1 MFLRRLLVGILAAF
15 VYIGAAFAAVN
26 VNTASQAE
34 LEALNGI
41 GPVKAKAI
49 LDYRQ
54 KNGPFKSVDD
64 LKKVTGIG
72 DKTLE
77 SIRKDVSLSG
87 ASTPPAAKPGA
98 KPAAPAA
105 SAKAAPTA
113 KPAPAAA
120 PAPAPAPAA
129 DKPADKAKKPATKKP
144 APAGEPAVD
153 KDKTAAKDKAKKPAT
168 APAQ

>member
-41 GPVKAKAI
+41 GPAKAKAI

-87 ASTPPAAKPGA
+87 ATTLPAAKPGA
-98 KPAAPAA
+98 KPAAPAPA
-105 SAKAAPTA
+105 SAKAAPTT
-113 KPAPAAA
+113 KPAAA
-120 PAPAPAPAA
+120 PAPAA
-129 DKPADKAKKPATKKP
+129 DKATTDKAKKPATKKP

>member
-120 PAPAPAPAA
+120 PAPAPAA

>member
-34 LEALNGI
+34 LEVLNGI
-41 GPVKAKAI
+41 GPAKAKAI

-64 LKKVTGIG
+64 LKKVNGIG

-87 ASTPPAAKPGA
+87 ATTLPAAKPGA
-98 KPAAPAA
+98 KPAAPAPA
-105 SAKAAPTA
+105 SAKAAPAA
-113 KPAPAAA
+113 KPAPATS
-120 PAPAPAPAA
+120 PAPAV
-129 DKPADKAKKPATKKP
+129 DKATTDKAKKPATKKP

>member
-41 GPVKAKAI
+41 GPAKARAI

-87 ASTPPAAKPGA
+87 ATTLPAAKPGA
-98 KPAAPAA
+98 KPAAPA
-105 SAKAAPTA
+105 SAKAAPAA
-113 KPAPAAA
+113 KPAPATS
-120 PAPAPAPAA
+120 PAPAV
-129 DKPADKAKKPATKKP
+129 DKATTDKAKKPATKKP

>member
-41 GPVKAKAI
+41 GPAKARAI

-64 LKKVTGIG
+64 LKKVNGIG

-87 ASTPPAAKPGA
+87 ATTLPAAKPGA
-98 KPAAPAA
+98 KPAAPAPA
-105 SAKAAPTA
+105 SAKAAPAA
-113 KPAPAAA
+113 KPASAPAAA
-120 PAPAPAPAA
+120 PAA
-129 DKPADKAKKPATKKP
+129 DKATTDKAKKPATKKP

>member
-41 GPVKAKAI
+41 GPAKARAI

-87 ASTPPAAKPGA
+87 ATTLPAAKPGA
-98 KPAAPAA
+98 KPAAPA
-105 SAKAAPTA
+105 SAKAAPAA
-113 KPAPAAA
+113 KPASAPAAA
-120 PAPAPAPAA
+120 PAA
-129 DKPADKAKKPATKKP
+129 DKATTDKAKKPATKQP

-153 KDKTAAKDKAKKPAT
+153 KDKTAAKDKGKKPAT

>member
-120 PAPAPAPAA
+120 PAPAPAA

-153 KDKTAAKDKAKKPAT
+153 KDKTAAKDKTKKPAT

>member
-41 GPVKAKAI
+41 GPAKARAI

-87 ASTPPAAKPGA
+87 ATTLPAAKPGA
-98 KPAAPAA
+98 KPAAPA
-105 SAKAAPTA
+105 SAKAAPAA
-113 KPAPAAA
+113 KPASAPAAA
-120 PAPAPAPAA
+120 PAA
-129 DKPADKAKKPATKKP
+129 DKATTDKAKKPATKQP

>member
-87 ASTPPAAKPGA
+87 ATTPPAAKPGA

-113 KPAPAAA
+113 KPAPAA
-120 PAPAPAPAA
+120 APAPAPAA

>member
-1 MFLRRLLVGILAAF
+1 MFLRRLLVGILAAI

-87 ASTPPAAKPGA
+87 ATTPPAAKPGA

-113 KPAPAAA
+113 KPAPAA
-120 PAPAPAPAA
+120 APAPAPAA

>member
-41 GPVKAKAI
+41 GPAKARAI

-87 ASTPPAAKPGA
+87 ATTLPAAKPGA
-98 KPAAPAA
+98 KPAAPA
-105 SAKAAPTA
+105 SAKAAPAA
-113 KPAPAAA
+113 KPASAPAAA
-120 PAPAPAPAA
+120 PAA
-129 DKPADKAKKPATKKP
+129 DKATTDKAKKPATKHP

>member
-41 GPVKAKAI
+41 GPAKAKAI

-87 ASTPPAAKPGA
+87 VTTLPAAKPGA
-98 KPAAPAA
+98 KLAAPAPA
-105 SAKAAPTA
+105 SAKAAPTT
-113 KPAPAAA
+113 KPAAA
-120 PAPAPAPAA
+120 PAPAA
-129 DKPADKAKKPATKKP
+129 DKATTDKAKKPATKKP

>member
-41 GPVKAKAI
+41 GPAKAKAI

-64 LKKVTGIG
+64 LKKVNGIG

-87 ASTPPAAKPGA
+87 ATTLPAWHPASL
-98 KPAAPAA
+98 PAAPAPA
-105 SAKAAPTA
+105 SAKAAPAA
-113 KPAPAAA
+113 KPAPATS
-120 PAPAPAPAA
+120 PAPAV
-129 DKPADKAKKPATKKP
+129 DKATTDKAKKPATKKP